1 MELFLTIILYII
13 PFIILYLVIAAG
25 VRRGIDGS
33 DTGRAL
39 RQKLF
44 EEEEARRKSEKN
56 K

>member
-1 MELFLTIILYII
+1 MESFLAIILWII

-39 RQKLF
+39 REKLY
-44 EEEEARRKSEKN
+44 EEEEVRRKSEQN

>member
-1 MELFLTIILYII
+1 MESFLAIILWII
-13 PFIILYLVIAAG
+13 PFVILYLVIAAG

-39 RQKLF
+39 REKLY
-44 EEEEARRKSEKN
+44 EEERKKSEKN